1 MTPSCPGPPAPPA
14 RGAVPVRP
22 GTWLRARLADDSGN
36 APVEFI
42 GWVLVLVVP
51 VLYLLVTLSQVQATS
66 FAVASAADAAARVLA
81 VETGPEAQAHART
94 AVGLA
99 LQDQH
104 VDTNPMSA
112 LTTSCSVKGCDEGVV
127 VHVEAGVDLPGLAVL
142 GLGRDVV
149 VLDASRRVTLAG
161 AGQ

>member
-1 MTPSCPGPPAPPA
+1 MTAERHGA
-14 RGAVPVRP
+14 RTACTAGP
-22 GTWLRARLADDSGN
+22 GTSGSAGRLVAHLRDDSGN

-51 VLYLLVTLSQVQATS
+51 ILYLLVTLSQIQATS

-81 VETGPEAQAHART
+81 VETGETAQEHART
-94 AVGLA
+94 AVA
-99 LQDQH
+99 LTLEDQH
-104 VDTNPMSA
+104 VEADPATA
-112 LTTSCSVKGCDEGVV
+112 LTTSCAVAGCDAGVV
-127 VHVEAGVDLPGLAVL
+127 VRVEAGVDLPGLSSL

-161 AGQ
+161 AVQ